1 MNNYNKYSFSN
12 RKIIEKIVSVKVWN
26 SDCHKDNIINIK
38 YGYVM
43 PMYHGY
49 DWKPT
54 KQALIEKYT
63 Y

>member
-1 MNNYNKYSFSN
+1 MSKYKNYSFSN
-12 RKIIEKIVSVKVWN
+12 RKIIEKIIPVKVWN
-26 SDCHKDNIINIK
+26 SDYHKDNIINVK

-43 PMYHGY
+43 PLYHGY

-54 KQALIEKYT
+54 KQDLINKYT